1 VGAHFFDGH
10 DVLLC
15 DLDGVVY
22 AGEHAINGAVETLRE
37 LDALGVPVAYVT
49 NNASRSPQSVAEH
62 LNSFGLSVEGEQ
74 VLGSAAAGVSLL
86 GEELQG
92 RTARVLVVGS
102 DHLRELVAGAGHEL
116 TESAAEGPEAVIQ
129 GFDPSVGWGDLA
141 QAAFAIRAG
150 ARWVATNTDLTIPRA
165 EGIAPGN
172 GALVEAVARAT
183 GTLPV
188 AAGKPE
194 PVLFRMAA
202 ERLGGLRPLVIGDR
216 LDTDI
221 LGGNRAGFDTALV
234 LTGIDGRHA
243 AQAAPSD
250 HLPTWVLDGLPDLL
264 QTPPERWSPGAGA
277 DR

>member
-1 VGAHFFDGH
+1 VDARFFDGH

-22 AGEHAINGAVETLRE
+22 AGEHAIDGAVETLRE

-49 NNASRSPQSVAEH
+49 NNASRSPDSVAEH
-62 LNSFGLSVEGEQ
+62 LNSFGLSVDGEQ
-74 VLGSAAAGVSLL
+74 VFGSAAAGVALL
-86 GEELQG
+86 DQELEG

-102 DHLRELVAGAGHEL
+102 EYLRGLVGEAGHEVVE
-116 TESAAEGPEAVIQ
+116 TAAEDPEAVIQ
-129 GFDPSVGWGDLA
+129 GFDPSVGWTDLA
-141 QAAFAIRAG
+141 QAAFAIRSG

-183 GTLPV
+183 GTVPV

-202 ERLGGLRPLVIGDR
+202 ERLGGIRPLVVGDR
-216 LDTDI
+216 LDTDV
-221 LGGNRAGFDTALV
+221 LGGNRAGFHTALV
-234 LTGIDGRHA
+234 LTGVDDLHTT
-243 AQAAPSD
+243 QAAPGD
-250 HLPTWVLDGLPDLL
+250 QQPTWILEDLPALL
-264 QTPPERWSPGAGA
+264 QSPPQRWPGRTGG

>member
-1 VGAHFFDGH
+1 MAAGFFDGH
-10 DVLLC
+10 DALLC

-22 AGEHAINGAVETLRE
+22 AGEHAIDGAVETLRE

-49 NNASRSPQSVAEH
+49 NNASRSPESVAEH

-74 VLGSAAAGVSLL
+74 VLGSAAAGVALL

-92 RTARVLVVGS
+92 RTTRVLVVGS
-102 DHLRELVAGAGHEL
+102 DHLRDLVSDAGHQVA
-116 TESAAEGPEAVIQ
+116 ESAAEGPEAVIQ
-129 GFDPSVGWGDLA
+129 GFDPSVSWRDLA
-141 QAAFAIRAG
+141 QAAFAIRCG

-183 GTLPV
+183 GTVPV

-202 ERLGGLRPLVIGDR
+202 ERLGGRRPLVVGDR

-234 LTGIDGRHA
+234 LTGVDNRDTT
-243 AQAAPSD
+243 QAAPSD
-250 HLPTWVLDGLPDLL
+250 HQPTWVLDGLPALL
-264 QTPPERWSPGAGA
+264 QAPPERWSVRTGT

>member
-1 VGAHFFDGH
+1 VDGRFFNGH

-22 AGEHAINGAVETLRE
+22 AGEHAIEGAVETLRE

-49 NNASRSPQSVAEH
+49 NNASRSPESVAEH
-62 LNSFGLSVEGEQ
+62 LNSFGLSVDGEQ
-74 VLGSAAAGVSLL
+74 VFGSATAGVALL
-86 GEELQG
+86 DDELGG

-102 DHLRELVAGAGHEL
+102 DYLRGLVAGAGHEVV
-116 TESAAEGPEAVIQ
+116 ESAAEHPEAVIQ
-129 GFDPSVGWGDLA
+129 GFDPMVGWKDLA
-141 QAAFAIRAG
+141 QAAFAVRSG

-172 GALVEAVARAT
+172 GALVEAVSRAT
-183 GTLPV
+183 GSVPV

-202 ERLGGLRPLVIGDR
+202 ERLGGRRPLVVGDR
-216 LDTDI
+216 LDTDV
-221 LGGNRAGFDTALV
+221 LGGNRAGFDTVLV
-234 LTGIDGRHA
+234 LTGVDDRRTTRAASPDQQPTWILEDLPALLQAVPDRWDGR
-243 AQAAPSD
+243 
-250 HLPTWVLDGLPDLL
+250 TG
-264 QTPPERWSPGAGA
+264 T

>member
-1 VGAHFFDGH
+1 MGGRFFGGH

-22 AGEHAINGAVETLRE
+22 AGEDAIEGAVETLRE
-37 LDALGVPVAYVT
+37 LDASGVPVAYVT
-49 NNASRSPQSVAEH
+49 NNASRSPESVAGH
-62 LNSFGLSVEGEQ
+62 LNSFGLSVQGEQ
-74 VLGSAAAGVSLL
+74 VFGSAAAGVTLL

-102 DHLRELVAGAGHEL
+102 DHLRHLVAEAGHEVV
-116 TESAAEGPEAVIQ
+116 ESAAQDPEAVIQ
-129 GFDPSVGWGDLA
+129 GFDPSVGWKDLA
-141 QAAFAIRAG
+141 QASFAIRSG

-183 GTLPV
+183 GTAPV

-234 LTGIDGRHA
+234 LTGVDDRHST
-243 AQAAPSD
+243 QAAPAD
-250 HLPTWVLDGLPDLL
+250 HRPTWVLDGLTALL
-264 QTPPERWSPGAGA
+264 QAPPERWSAGTGP
-277 DR
+277 DL

>member
-1 VGAHFFDGH
+1 MDARFFDGH

-22 AGEHAINGAVETLRE
+22 AGAHAIEGAVETLGT

-49 NNASRSPQSVAEH
+49 NNASRSPEAVAAH
-62 LNSFGLSVEGEQ
+62 LDSFGLSVDGAH
-74 VLGSAAAGVSLL
+74 VLGSAAAGVALL
-86 GEELQG
+86 DQELQG
-92 RTARVLVVGS
+92 RVTRVLVVGS
-102 DHLRELVAGAGHEL
+102 DHLRELVAGAGHQVV
-116 TESAAEGPEAVIQ
+116 ESSAEHPEAVIQ
-129 GFDPSVGWGDLA
+129 GFDPAVGWEHLA
-141 QAAFAIRAG
+141 QAAYAIRAG

-183 GTLPV
+183 GTVPV

-216 LDTDI
+216 LDTDV

-234 LTGIDGRHA
+234 LTGVDDRHA
-243 AQAAPSD
+243 ARHAPSD
-250 HLPTWVLDGLPDLL
+250 QQPTWILDDLTALL
-264 QTPPERWSPGAGA
+264 QSPPERWSAPTGT